1 MQERAKFNEL
11 NHNKNM
17 KNIFCR
23 GFLSLA
29 FTLVAATTSFA
40 QTKPLKI
47 GEPLPEKIWSTPLQ
61 LVNHPEKII
70 TLNQD
75 KDKLILLDFWATW
88 CSSCLVNF
96 SKMEELQKQ
105 FGDKIKILAVTDQ
118 SRVVLEKFFASTNG
132 KRYDKT
138 ISVADDKMFHQ
149 LFPHKGVPY
158 IVWIKNGKLLNTTD
172 ADQITATVIS
182 EIIENKQSSLQT
194 VIQIDKT
201 RPLLLSENYDT
212 EKNTELQSYA
222 FFSKGRIR
230 ALDYGTWF
238 HRDKGKTYGRQFTNK
253 SLMEIYSS
261 IGYELFE
268 QKGDVLSVK
277 RMLNAIQQPENIDFN
292 TNITNKETDAKLYS
306 IDFIVP
312 KAQSDSLYSKMLR
325 FINENTPY
333 KVSLE
338 KRVTHCL
345 VLKRTS
351 GKDKLATKGGIL
363 IDGFLKTPSVLQNTT
378 LAYMISALNANN
390 NTTSLPIIDETGYKG
405 KVDLRFSNVKDL
417 KTLQKE
423 LAQYDLALE
432 QIERPLLMLVIK
444 DK

>member
-1 MQERAKFNEL
+1 
-11 NHNKNM
+11 M

-23 GFLSLA
+23 GFLSLI

-40 QTKPLKI
+40 QTNPLKI
-47 GEPLPEKIWSTPLQ
+47 GETLPEKVWSTPLQ
-61 LVNHPEKII
+61 LVNHPQKTI

-96 SKMEELQKQ
+96 SKMEEFQKQ

-158 IVWIKNGKLLNTTD
+158 IVWIKDGKLLNTTD
-172 ADQITATVIS
+172 AEQVTATVIS

-277 RMLNAIQQPENIDFN
+277 RMLNTIQNPENIDFN

-325 FINENTPY
+325 FINENTAY
-333 KVSLE
+333 TVSLE
-338 KRVTHCL
+338 KRVTQCL

-363 IDGFLKTPSVLQNTT
+363 IDGFLKTPSVMQNAT

-432 QIERPLLMLVIK
+432 QTERPLLMLVIK